1 MGSRGDTG
9 AGSTDTERRHVRR
22 RLDVPSGRAVIG
34 ALLVAVAVIGL
45 FVAADRGEAS
55 PTSSAVVVT
64 EAIAPGQTIRADSVT
79 AVAVTLPPELSASVL
94 ADPALL
100 VGAVALA
107 PLAPGDVVLR
117 SAVRLSDGIDGD
129 EGVGASLEV
138 ALQLP
143 AHRVLDGHLQR
154 GERVDLVATLGPTGE
169 ACTEVIVSGATVAA
183 LGRPGDELLRAADEL
198 TITLAMSSMNDVL
211 AAVHASDQGD
221 LTLVRATNVG
231 DPAPGADSSYGSAA
245 SFCSGER
252 GAAG

>member
-1 MGSRGDTG
+1 MHHAT
-9 AGSTDTERRHVRR
+9 
-22 RLDVPSGRAVIG
+22 GRAK
-34 ALLVAVAVIGL
+34 
-45 FVAADRGEAS
+45 
-55 PTSSAVVVT
+55 
-64 EAIAPGQTIRADSVT
+64 IARTM
-79 AVAVTLPPELSASVL
+79 SASVRDQIRYVRPVVPVHFP
-94 ADPALL
+94 ATDPEWDLGQNTLHGRLCELL
-100 VGAVALA
+100 YQV
-107 PLAPGDVVLR
+107 
-117 SAVRLSDGIDGD
+117 
-129 EGVGASLEV
+129 
-138 ALQLP
+138 
-143 AHRVLDGHLQR
+143 
-154 GERVDLVATLGPTGE
+154 LVATLGPTGE